1 MEMNKTIN
9 DTDAMPQIAK
19 GVSLLMIWLIAVFG
33 NLLTVVVV
41 IRYKLR
47 RIPDILVLAL
57 ACTDLVA
64 AAFPIPTSTWLYFST
79 QVPSPLEDCTGL
91 CQAYAVVAQFT
102 RYSAALLVT
111 LLLVDRFVWILRPIQ
126 YHLGLYRPY
135 FFVSVAIA
143 WIIALILSLMSLGV
157 DIPVGENTC
166 LFKMNTWYGIVIAVF
181 GGVQFLTVFVTFCV
195 ILFEVMKLAR
205 RRKKMVVQDQ
215 KSDGCKSGS
224 KTDVIDKDPFSSQ
237 EKGEI
242 KSETKKDS
250 KLDANPDCTSKLK
263 QFFKCVKEKM
273 HPSSEQQF
281 AIMFSAIVLLFYISW
296 LPIIVSSI

>member
-1 MEMNKTIN
+1 MEMNKTNN
-9 DTDAMPQIAK
+9 DTNVMPEIER
-19 GVSLLMIWLIAVFG
+19 GVSLLLIEIIAVFG

-41 IRYKLR
+41 TRYKFR

-64 AAFPIPTSTWLYFST
+64 AAFPIPMSTWLYFST
-79 QVPSPLEDCTGL
+79 QVQSPLEACKGL

-143 WIIALILSLMSLGV
+143 WILALILSLISLGV
-157 DIPVGENTC
+157 EIRVGDNTC
-166 LFKMNTWYGIVIAVF
+166 LFQMNSWYGIVIAVF

-195 ILFEVMKLAR
+195 ILFEVIKLAR

-215 KSDGCKSGS
+215 KSDGCTSGT
-224 KTDVIDKDPFSSQ
+224 KTDVINKDQLSLQ
-237 EKGEI
+237 EKGEG
-242 KSETKKDS
+242 KSEIKKDS
-250 KLDANPDCTSKLK
+250 KLDANPDCSSKLK

-281 AIMFSAIVLLFYISW
+281 AIMFTAIVLLFYISW

>member
-1 MEMNKTIN
+1 MEMNKTNN
-9 DTDAMPQIAK
+9 DTNVIPEIER
-19 GVSLLMIWLIAVFG
+19 GVSLLLIEIIAVFG

-41 IRYKLR
+41 TRYKFR

-64 AAFPIPTSTWLYFST
+64 AAFPIPMSTWLYFST
-79 QVPSPLEDCTGL
+79 QAQSPLEACTGL

-143 WIIALILSLMSLGV
+143 WILALILSLISLGV
-157 DIPVGENTC
+157 EILVGDNTC
-166 LFKMNTWYGIVIAVF
+166 LFQMNSWYGIVIAVF

-195 ILFEVMKLAR
+195 ILLEVIKLAR

-215 KSDGCKSGS
+215 KSDGCTSGT
-224 KTDVIDKDPFSSQ
+224 KTDVINKDQLSLQ
-237 EKGEI
+237 EKGEG
-242 KSETKKDS
+242 KSEIKKDS
-250 KLDANPDCTSKLK
+250 KLDANPDCSSKLK
-263 QFFKCVKEKM
+263 QFFKCVKEKI

-281 AIMFSAIVLLFYISW
+281 AIMFTAIVLLFYISW